1 MEVEKSNRI
10 VSRSLCGRRI
20 GVEDRDNAF
29 KGPAA
34 AIQMW
39 LVNVESKTA
48 TFVNERGVAIQ
59 HMPRINELVHPQPG
73 YDMPRA
79 EDTVQ

>member
-1 MEVEKSNRI
+1 MEVEKSNRT
-10 VSRSLCGRRI
+10 VPRNLCGLRI

-29 KGPAA
+29 KGPAG

-48 TFVNERGVAIQ
+48 TFVNERGAVIQ
-59 HMPRINELVHPQPG
+59 HVPRINELVHPQPI
-73 YDMPRA
+73 YDVLRA